1 MSDAIT
7 YEVKG
12 RAAIITLN
20 NPKILN
26 ALTYQQYDQI
36 CGFLNRANDE
46 PDTVITLIQSSG
58 RAFSAGANAAAISK
72 LDNKLETWLD
82 KSIARQVY
90 LVQTFA
96 QHKKIL
102 AVALNGPAIGLSA
115 AFVLLCDLVYVN
127 DLSKTFL
134 LTPFPNIGVLSEGA
148 TTYTMFT
155 RLGWSKAAEALL
167 LSKRISGEDMHN
179 AGFVN
184 KHYQGK
190 FKSVEEFNGAVL
202 QELVDSVENLH
213 ADSIFKNKQLL
224 KLMTERNIGAINSQ
238 EAYMGLGKWLAG
250 IPQERFK
257 RLSSGELKHKM

>member
-26 ALTYQQYDQI
+26 ALTYQQYDEI
-36 CGFLNRANDE
+36 CGFLNRAKDE

-115 AFVLLCDLVYVN
+115 A
-127 DLSKTFL
+127 
-134 LTPFPNIGVLSEGA
+134 
-148 TTYTMFT
+148 
-155 RLGWSKAAEALL
+155 
-167 LSKRISGEDMHN
+167 
-179 AGFVN
+179 
-184 KHYQGK
+184 
-190 FKSVEEFNGAVL
+190 
-202 QELVDSVENLH
+202 
-213 ADSIFKNKQLL
+213 
-224 KLMTERNIGAINSQ
+224 
-238 EAYMGLGKWLAG
+238 
-250 IPQERFK
+250 
-257 RLSSGELKHKM
+257 